1 MTIDSL
7 PEGAQ
12 LATGRGGLERLALT
26 TSEAEAH
33 LYLHGAQ
40 LTHFQPRGERP
51 VLWMSEHS
59 AFSPGRPIRGGVP
72 ICFPWFG
79 PKAHDEAAPIHG
91 FARLARWSL
100 AGVEKTAAGRLT
112 ASLELRPTED
122 SRRFLQQTFVLH
134 MTVTVCRQLRMALRV
149 SNEGEEPLRF
159 EEALHSYFAVGDVR
173 RLTIGGLEGAAYV
186 DKADGWAR
194 RTLGHAELRITGET
208 DRVFCGRRGPITIE
222 DPVWRRRL
230 VVARAGSATAVVWNP
245 WQAKAKAMPD
255 FGDEEWTGMVCV
267 ESANAMDDA
276 QSLEPGESHELVTTI
291 EVRAE

>member
-1 MTIDSL
+1 MPIDSL

-12 LATGRGGLERLALT
+12 LATGRGGLERLTLAAP
-26 TSEAEAH
+26 EGEAH
-33 LYLHGAQ
+33 LYLHGAH

-51 VLWMSEHS
+51 ILWVSEHS

-91 FARLARWSL
+91 FARLSRWSL
-100 AGVEKTAAGRLT
+100 TAVERGASGELM
-112 ASLELRPTED
+112 ASLEMEASED
-122 SRRFLQQTFVLH
+122 SRRFLPSAFRLR
-134 MTVTVCRQLRMALRV
+134 MTVTVSRVLRMALRV
-149 SNEGEEPLRF
+149 TNTGEAPLRF

-173 RLTIGGLEGAAYV
+173 RLAIGGLEGAAYV

-194 RTLGHAELRITGET
+194 RTLGQAVLRITGET

-230 VVARAGSATAVVWNP
+230 VVTRAGSATAVVWNP
-245 WQAKAKAMPD
+245 WQAKAKSMPD

-276 QSLEPGESHELVTTI
+276 QTLEPGDSHELLTTV
-291 EVRAE
+291 EALPD